1 MLWPCAVLLHIR
13 RIALGTGQAHYRV
26 KSHVKAC
33 IQETMSIYEQSVS
46 VFVSSWLTQ
55 AVRLTPSPC
64 LTWRLKDRK
73 KRFKL
78 TKTKRRRF
86 RPHPSLKKHTRV
98 YCSVRGG
105 GQFSWILYLLILQ
118 ARQVPSMFQTHLSS
132 FPVLEETGGYRTTH
146 KHTEHFSDFSLT
158 DTVAALPVWHL
169 LLTILVNQQRI
180 MKAFLAAG
188 SIYQGYTYVLTS
200 RTNSFTKLCRILS

>member
-73 KRFKL
+73 TQRFKL

-86 RPHPSLKKHTRV
+86 RPHPSLKKTH
-98 YCSVRGG
+98 VRLLLSSWGG
-105 GQFSWILYLLILQ
+105 G
-118 ARQVPSMFQTHLSS
+118 S
-132 FPVLEETGGYRTTH
+132 FPEFCTSSSSKLVRSQVCFRHICRLFQCSRKQAATGR
-146 KHTEHFSDFSLT
+146 HTNTWS
-158 DTVAALPVWHL
+158 
-169 LLTILVNQQRI
+169 ILV
-180 MKAFLAAG
+180 
-188 SIYQGYTYVLTS
+188 
-200 RTNSFTKLCRILS
+200 ILV